1 MRFRS
6 MFVWSSL
13 VWLLLCWHSAS
24 RDSLADQD
32 TVFGALTGE
41 IEKQIQLDK
50 QDFVIA
56 QTCAE
61 WFYRKKSPRS
71 SKPKLEGVSFD
82 STPDCTSRY
91 PNGLSDA
98 REDFSRA
105 QSLLTMSL
113 TFYEYALVADRND
126 DQLYSAREL
135 QDMLE
140 SFDLSYSE
148 AASPES
154 TLVTLQ
160 STFRRMH
167 GTGNIDTLMTGMSRL
182 YDKGYRLTAGD
193 RVAMNHVIG

>member
-1 MRFRS
+1 MKSRALFL
-6 MFVWSSL
+6 WSSL
-13 VWLLLCWHSAS
+13 VWLLLCWHSLSPVS
-24 RDSLADQD
+24 RADQD

-41 IEKQIQLDK
+41 IEKQIQVDK
-50 QDFVIA
+50 KGFVIA
-56 QTCAE
+56 QTCTE

-71 SKPKLEGVSFD
+71 SKPKAEGVSFD
-82 STPDCTSRY
+82 RAADCASRY
-91 PNGLSDA
+91 PSGLTDA

-126 DQLYSAREL
+126 DHLYSAREL

-148 AASPES
+148 AASAES

-160 STFRRMH
+160 STFRRMR
-167 GTGNIDTLMTGMSRL
+167 GTGNIETLMTGMSRL